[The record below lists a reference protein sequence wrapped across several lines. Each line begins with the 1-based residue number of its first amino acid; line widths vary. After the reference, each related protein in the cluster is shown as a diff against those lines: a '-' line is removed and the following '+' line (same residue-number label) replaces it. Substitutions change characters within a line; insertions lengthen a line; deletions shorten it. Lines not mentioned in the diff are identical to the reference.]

1 MNEVPLAFYSDPLIL
16 SAISSSTPSSP
27 PNPLARKVAPA
38 AAAIGVDRGE
48 VGRDNSSRQGLPVPR
63 RSLTVAEYLGSR
75 RDLEGHKADSVANK
89 EVYRRVDA

>member
-1 MNEVPLAFYSDPLIL
+1 VPLAFYSDPLIL

-38 AAAIGVDRGE
+38 AAAIGV
-48 VGRDNSSRQGLPVPR
+48 
-63 RSLTVAEYLGSR
+63 GSR
-75 RDLEGHKADSVANK
+75 RSRSRQQFSPGPPRTQEKPDGGRVRRVPERLERTRADSVANK